1 MTYFCHAN
9 AVRKNLHRI
18 NPNPSPMKLKHSA
31 DIIDYLTI
39 TLGVLVYAMVLAFT
53 ILPYKL
59 TSGGVAG
66 IGTLVFYATGFEV
79 QNTFFII
86 NVALLI
92 AAVKELGWKFCLK
105 TIYATG
111 ALTVAIWFAQRVYEW
126 AGSPMI
132 VGDELFLATILA
144 AIGTGTGLAICFMAG
159 GSTGGTDIIA
169 AIINKYR
176 NMSIGRVIMV
186 VDIAIISCCYFV
198 FHDIQRVMFGY
209 VLLVIAS
216 LTLDYWLNRS
226 HQSVEFKIY
235 SRNPNP
241 IAEAIINS
249 GRGVTML
256 NGMGYYTKSERKVLI
271 SVVNR
276 RERIILFRLIK
287 SIDPYAFVTMG
298 NVSGVWGEGFDRIES
313 SDKGGKSTRHVL
325 VMATQDEEQLLEARR
340 AFGDE
345 FEIRSLQEIGC
356 DVEHP
361 INKNIVSEDA
371 VLRART
377 VKYFYGYDCITVDQQ
392 SGGEDDHQPIIL
404 ITGKAAAKEY
414 GMHRFATY
422 AEAKTFFKK

>member
-1 MTYFCHAN
+1 
-9 AVRKNLHRI
+9 
-18 NPNPSPMKLKHSA
+18 MKLKHSA
-31 DIIDYLTI
+31 EIIDYLTI
-39 TLGVLVYAMVLAFT
+39 TLGVSIYALFLAFT

-66 IGTLVFYATGFEV
+66 IGALVFYATGFEV

-86 NVALLI
+86 NVVLLI
-92 AAVKELGWKFCLK
+92 AAIKELGWKFCLK

-111 ALTVAIWFAQRVYEW
+111 TLTLAIWVAQRIYEW
-126 AGSPMI
+126 AGSPML

-144 AIGTGTGLAICFMAG
+144 AIGTGTGLSICFMAG

-169 AIINKYR
+169 AIVNKYR
-176 NMSIGRVIMV
+176 NMSIGRVIMI
-186 VDIAIISCCYFV
+186 VDIAIISSCYLV
-198 FHDIQRVMFGY
+198 FHDIQRVVFGY

-216 LTLDYWLNRS
+216 LTIDYWLNRS

-235 SRNPNP
+235 SRNPYP
-241 IAEAIINS
+241 IAEAITNS
-249 GRGVTML
+249 GRGVTIL

-298 NVSGVWGEGFDRIES
+298 PVSGVWGEGFDHIES
-313 SDKGGKSTRHVL
+313 SDKSGKGAQHVL
-325 VMATQDEEQLLEARR
+325 VMATQDEAQLTEARQT
-340 AFGDE
+340 FGDN

-356 DVEHP
+356 DLEHP
-361 INKNIVSEDA
+361 INRNIVSDDA

-377 VKYFYGYDCITVDQQ
+377 VKYFYGYDCITIDSQSQGGAEDQ
-392 SGGEDDHQPIIL
+392 PVIL

-414 GMHRFATY
+414 GMQRFKTLG
-422 AEAKTFFKK
+422 EAKAYLDK